1 MKLDFIWR
9 KSTHHREAF
18 PSNAFPDPLS
28 GLLRGPLTLPSLV
41 SSCQDLNPSLLSQVY
56 GLKMTITPLPARISQ
71 HPYHIYYLQALC
83 LELSLATAPQV
94 TNG

>member
-1 MKLDFIWR
+1 MCF
-9 KSTHHREAF
+9 EGPPGGPAA
-18 PSNAFPDPLS
+18 SNAFPDPLS
-28 GLLRGPLTLPSLV
+28 GLLSGPLTLPPLV
-41 SSCQDLNPSLLSQVY
+41 SGCQDLNPSLLS
-56 GLKMTITPLPARISQ
+56 LPCRPASPK